1 MNKASL
7 KTKIVAGVLSA
18 ITLVSVATA
27 TTSTAFAA
35 THTNE
40 LSVSAE
46 LQDDSN
52 DILTGLAEKI
62 LKEASAKLLEMLKK
76 KTINYAVN
84 TDVAKIITSL
94 LDISPETK
102 LSDIKEALNEVSSK
116 MDSYHAKEMKMLSNI
131 MTEHKKD
138 TIYDKL
144 DEIKVKNKEVLNVI
158 ANKQGSRSTTDMN
171 AIIRR
176 TINDRI
182 FETDLQ
188 RLEGFFYPSE
198 IAEKKTVLEFCLDCL
213 NSNTIDASKAKA
225 QAENIAKTFIDQYK
239 FAFDSFVVGH
249 KAKVQKMLNEYNE
262 ARKTGNQEKIEE
274 AKRAWELAKSDA
286 NNEINILIEKAQGV
300 QEQYDKFL
308 NYIKSS
314 EQAYVTIDGNTTQ
327 FASFADA
334 WYHVNTQNKNATI
347 KLNKDINLD
356 SIKKKLAHYEHY
368 TDINNYFGENNINL
382 LSSKKIT
389 IDLNGHNLTN
399 SGGSAAIEATKV
411 DGDYNLTIINSNS
424 KDSNNNLQGTLGGIK
439 LGIKSSLKS
448 GNVSINDAIICGG
461 GSTGIYSSDDCQF
474 GKLKVTVD
482 NCIIKGYT
490 NSAVYLFQTR
500 FTANNTKF
508 EGNSSN
514 YGGAISKSC
523 DLSEINLNSCEFI
536 NNHANSCGG
545 AIYYN
550 GGSLKT
556 EGCTFKNNSA
566 GSTGGAMY
574 VSCRQNGSNLKMYDT
589 TITNNTAGKN
599 AGGIYCDLDSQNLS
613 TCDPVIGG
621 KMTITNNTANGRTNN
636 VFLKSNFV
644 TKAILKVDKNRPVT
658 SYSRIGIS
666 SDTDDKTL
674 DVVKCSDKNS
684 YNRAANVFSYDNS
697 KYHIHG

>member
-1 MNKASL
+1 M
-7 KTKIVAGVLSA
+7 
-18 ITLVSVATA
+18 
-27 TTSTAFAA
+27 
-35 THTNE
+35 
-40 LSVSAE
+40 
-46 LQDDSN
+46 
-52 DILTGLAEKI
+52 
-62 LKEASAKLLEMLKK
+62 
-76 KTINYAVN
+76 
-84 TDVAKIITSL
+84 
-94 LDISPETK
+94 
-102 LSDIKEALNEVSSK
+102 
-116 MDSYHAKEMKMLSNI
+116 
-131 MTEHKKD
+131 
-138 TIYDKL
+138 
-144 DEIKVKNKEVLNVI
+144 
-158 ANKQGSRSTTDMN
+158 
-171 AIIRR
+171 
-176 TINDRI
+176 
-182 FETDLQ
+182 
-188 RLEGFFYPSE
+188 
-198 IAEKKTVLEFCLDCL
+198 
-213 NSNTIDASKAKA
+213 
-225 QAENIAKTFIDQYK
+225 
-239 FAFDSFVVGH
+239 
-249 KAKVQKMLNEYNE
+249 
-262 ARKTGNQEKIEE
+262 
-274 AKRAWELAKSDA
+274 
-286 NNEINILIEKAQGV
+286 
-300 QEQYDKFL
+300 
-308 NYIKSS
+308 
-314 EQAYVTIDGNTTQ
+314 
-327 FASFADA
+327 
-334 WYHVNTQNKNATI
+334 
-347 KLNKDINLD
+347 
-356 SIKKKLAHYEHY
+356 
-368 TDINNYFGENNINL
+368 
-382 LSSKKIT
+382 SSKKIT

-424 KDSNNNLQGTLGGIK
+424 KGSNNNLQGTLGGIK

-448 GNVSINDAIICGG
+448 GNVSINNAIICGG
-461 GSTGIYSSDDCQF
+461 GSTGIYSSDDCQI
-474 GKLKVTVD
+474 GKLKVTVN

-490 NSAVYLFQTR
+490 NSAVNLYQTI

-523 DLSEINLNSCEFI
+523 DVSEINLNSCEFI

-556 EGCTFKNNSA
+556 EGCTFNNNSA

-574 VSCRQNGSNLKMYDT
+574 VSCRQNGSKLKMYDT

-697 KYHIHG
+697 KYHIHGYSHFYNTNYWYEIVKN